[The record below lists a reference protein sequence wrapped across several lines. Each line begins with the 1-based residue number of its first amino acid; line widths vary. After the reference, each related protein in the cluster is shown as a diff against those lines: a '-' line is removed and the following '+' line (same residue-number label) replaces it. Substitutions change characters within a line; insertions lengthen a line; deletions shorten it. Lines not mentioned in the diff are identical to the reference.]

1 MFSIRALA
9 SSAAL
14 LALGAVTACS
24 AEKSGS
30 DAATVDTAMPVST
43 MAPSP
48 DTGMA
53 TSRDDMASMANMTGD
68 PDRDF
73 LRMMSDH
80 HMGMIAMAH
89 PTMDFKGELS
99 VKDEAKKLDK
109 NQDAELEKMSTML
122 SKQWND
128 DYTPSIM
135 PSNQKMVN
143 DLSGKSGND
152 YSRTFLK
159 NVVMH
164 HTQALKMIDEYLPK
178 AKNAEVKR
186 MAEKMKADQAREIAE
201 FNKKLAS
208 LGA

>member
-1 MFSIRALA
+1 MSSIRALA

-14 LALGAVTACS
+14 LTLGAFTACS
-24 AEKSGS
+24 ADKSGS
-30 DAATVDTAMPVST
+30 DAAAVDTAMPVST

-48 DTGMA
+48 DMGMGM
-53 TSRDDMASMANMTGD
+53 SRDDMATMPNMTGD

-80 HMGMIAMAH
+80 HKGMIAMAH

-99 VKDEAKKLDK
+99 VKGEAKKLDK

-152 YSRTFLK
+152 YSRAFLS

-164 HTQALKMIDEYLPK
+164 HTEAIKMIDEYLAK
-178 AKNAEVKR
+178 AKNADVKQ

-201 FNKKLAS
+201 FNRKLAN
-208 LGA
+208 LGG